1 MPADLFDDLKKALN
15 VFVNEPYVF
24 SDSFVCW
31 YIFAL
36 RSWTE
41 NGSIHCVVDLLLICW
56 KYVDYVV

>member
-1 MPADLFDDLKKALN
+1 VEIMPADLFDDLKKALN

-36 RSWTE
+36 RS
-41 NGSIHCVVDLLLICW
+41 
-56 KYVDYVV
+56 